1 MNIQE
6 AKRILDQGKLVAVPT
21 ETVYGLAANAFNSEA
36 CELIFKLKKRPQTN
50 PLIVHLS
57 SIEEVYSVAKNI
69 PPEAVILGKVFWPGP
84 LTIVLEKQE
93 IVPSIVTAGQNTVAV
108 RVPNHPLLLELLK
121 ELDYPIAAP
130 SANKYQSISPTQP
143 SHVLKSLGNVP
154 ILDGGVCSKGIE
166 STIVGFKEGKV
177 VVFRHGSIT
186 AEDIESQTSL
196 KVVDQQNEEVKLP
209 GQALK
214 HYSPTTKFIYTNNP
228 SKAFKD
234 WQGKRIVFLKFTNNI
249 IEPPD
254 FIQTIN
260 MIKERGISGASEK
273 LYAVL
278 HDLDQKDYDVIIAE
292 QVNPVGIGKAIN
304 DKLIRAQNI

>member
-6 AKRILDQGKLVAVPT
+6 AKHILDQGKLVAVPT
-21 ETVYGLAANAFNSEA
+21 ETVYGLAANAFNSDA
-36 CELIFKLKKRPQTN
+36 CELIFKLKERPQTN
-50 PLIVHLS
+50 PLIVHLGKFED
-57 SIEEVYSVAKNI
+57 IHTVAKNI
-69 PPEAVILGKVFWPGP
+69 PPEAFLLGKTFWPGP

-93 IVPSIVTAGQNTVAV
+93 VVPSIVTAGQNTLAV

-166 STIVGFKEGKV
+166 STIVGIKEGKV
-177 VVFRHGSIT
+177 VIYRHGSIT
-186 AEDIESQTSL
+186 AEDIESQTGL
-196 KVVDQQNEEVKLP
+196 KVVDLQNDEVKLP

-228 SKAFKD
+228 LKAFNN
-234 WQGKRIVFLKFTNNI
+234 WEGKRIVFLKFTNNF
-249 IEPPD
+249 IETPD
-254 FIQTIN
+254 FIQTID
-260 MIKERGISGASEK
+260 MIAEGGISGASEK

-278 HDLDQKDYDVIIAE
+278 HDLDQKNYDVIIAE
-292 QVNPVGIGKAIN
+292 QVTPVGIGKAIN